1 MTMTLIAMLA
11 ILIIIIIIMIIIII
25 YICGYPL
32 KILKSACFIKNSR
45 FIVNREILV
54 TALGIYGLVQ
64 NETNAEGSEWETTVD
79 VEVYICIYIYNIP
92 INK

>member
-1 MTMTLIAMLA
+1 MVNNNSNDDYNNDNNYY
-11 ILIIIIIIMIIIII
+11 
-25 YICGYPL
+25 YIHIHICNYRSL
-32 KILKSACFIKNSR
+32 KYFKNACFIKNSR

-79 VEVYICIYIYNIP
+79 VEVYIYMYIRHSN
-92 INK
+92 